1 MIFNKIYPGVDNAI
15 QSHFCGSA
23 KNGIGELHLVIRGSE
38 NLGHS
43 KNLLKTIVPS
53 VHIFFATESK
63 LSIPE
68 RIQNAVAAINAT
80 CIAEQAKN
88 TKMKNFTFTLALALI
103 EHDGKGWFASIGKCQ
118 ILVSIDDNIFQVNS
132 PTQDIESE
140 TAVDRKGNLVIPS
153 RSFIE
158 GIGHEKSLDYLTI
171 HEPVQLRKDDLVILS
186 TRNIY
191 NYYSQEE
198 VNSLFQNSNPNSA
211 IEIIVE
217 KIKDIDVING
227 VALSMH
233 IQEEISEVKS
243 PMSNQEIVHD
253 NTGKKLFFRNENEPK
268 FDPTNIHR
276 GVHSEAPLIKNEFKR
291 PAPNQSPPNKNP
303 VGINPKVIVLFI
315 VILAVFIICLFL

>member
-1 MIFNKIYPGVDNAI
+1 M
-15 QSHFCGSA
+15 
-23 KNGIGELHLVIRGSE
+23 
-38 NLGHS
+38 
-43 KNLLKTIVPS
+43 
-53 VHIFFATESK
+53 
-63 LSIPE
+63 
-68 RIQNAVAAINAT
+68 
-80 CIAEQAKN
+80 
-88 TKMKNFTFTLALALI
+88 ALI
-103 EHDGKGWFASIGKCQ
+103 EHDGKAWFASIGKCQ

-140 TAVDRKGNLVIPS
+140 TAVDQKGNLVIPS

-171 HEPVQLRKDDLVILS
+171 HEPVQLRKDDFVILN

-198 VNSLFQNSNPNSA
+198 VNSLFQNSKPNKA
-211 IEIIVE
+211 IEIIAE
-217 KIKDIDVING
+217 KIKDIDVIDG

-268 FDPTNIHR
+268 FDSTNIHR
-276 GVHSEAPLIKNEFKR
+276 GVHSEAPIIKNEFKIS
-291 PAPNQSPPNKNP
+291 AKHKASTKETTD
-303 VGINPKVIVLFI
+303 GINPKIIVLIIIIFALCI
-315 VILAVFIICLFL
+315 ISIIL